1 MARKRSLDGGPAVA
15 DEILRAAA
23 KLFYTR
29 GYGAVSTRDIAQEVA
44 ISSSTIYHH
53 YVNKQE
59 ILHAIIK
66 RFMIDFTETILPPLL
81 EDDRSPAA
89 RITEAVRTHLEFS
102 QARRPEPHQIGD
114 GFHPQTRS
122 VAGHQARDGTPLQC
136 PEDQKDRGRLGAA
149 DPFLGPVQ
157 HETLR
162 APREVRHQRL
172 HRAAGTRLRQGE
184 GPDQLPVARRGSQR
198 RRCSSEPHL
207 RSTMDTMAWTVRTPV
222 KAGDPLP
229 KASFSKPNVTMSHP
243 WPPNS
248 GGRLPPK

>member
-66 RFMIDFTETILPPLL
+66 GFMIDFTETILPPLL

-102 QARRPEPHQIGD
+102 QARRPELLTQNPFRIHLTPEQQRDVVALQVRYNRAIRRCIIQGVAD
-114 GFHPQTRS
+114 GSFDVEDPAISTF
-122 VAGHQARDGTPLQC
+122 ALLDMLDGVRQWFRPDGQLHSLDDIVGLYQQLALHMLGMT
-136 PEDQKDRGRLGAA
+136 KDR
-149 DPFLGPVQ
+149 
-157 HETLR
+157 
-162 APREVRHQRL
+162 
-172 HRAAGTRLRQGE
+172 
-184 GPDQLPVARRGSQR
+184 
-198 RRCSSEPHL
+198 
-207 RSTMDTMAWTVRTPV
+207 
-222 KAGDPLP
+222 
-229 KASFSKPNVTMSHP
+229 
-243 WPPNS
+243 
-248 GGRLPPK
+248 